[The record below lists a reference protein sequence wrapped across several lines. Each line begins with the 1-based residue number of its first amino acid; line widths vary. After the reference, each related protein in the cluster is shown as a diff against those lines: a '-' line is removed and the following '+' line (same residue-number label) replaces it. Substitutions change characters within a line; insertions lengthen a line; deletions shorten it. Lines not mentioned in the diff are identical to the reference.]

1 MAAVSL
7 LVRQGVARGV
17 DVAVVQLVDRR
28 RDPPGD
34 AQEWTFQRDVEAV
47 LYGNGYA
54 QTTGAVYR
62 LLQRSGVV
70 RESLALKKACVQQGT
85 VTQDEFDCLRGHMG
99 DVRSFTLV
107 PLVTLRTALSV
118 FGCDERSEALV
129 AALGMDR
136 PADWPEA
143 EEEEE
148 GEEEEG
154 EEDEEEGGGG
164 DEDEGGNG
172 GEGGDEDEEGDDS
185 QGDGDP
191 VDDVGG
197 SDVVSIADT
206 EVVDEPEVVGD
217 DDDVEEPSPAIHSA
231 KRRHVFLEPIAVTPT
246 LEAELTTFDA
256 HRAALINQSREGGAS
271 ATATRNQDRS
281 HILRFFAWLVEQ
293 KLLKRDA
300 TLTLFGH
307 KYIGTAVERYV
318 NDLVHQHARTWAY
331 AARLLSSFVAAA
343 RFVVA
348 QRGGQDPNGSIAKLT
363 ALHSQSTQQARTE
376 SKFSLAEKP
385 TGFLDWDAVQ
395 RVRATAETALLAA
408 KTDAAKL
415 KGVRDVTVLRLL
427 ADQPPDR
434 VGVTRTLQLG
444 STLKRKDDGSYELD
458 LSQPGAHKTAAIFG
472 ATRTT
477 INASITPWLDRY
489 IKLAGIHDG
498 GFLFHA
504 PGDPQ
509 TAVAPPTWTKRV
521 KAIFA
526 RHGDVA
532 FCPKD
537 ARSSFITF
545 LRSGDHDDEAVKA
558 AAIAMRHSSKTAASA
573 AYDKGASDRRV
584 SAAMKVAA
592 EYSAKFMA
600 GASSST
606 NDQ

>member
-17 DVAVVQLVDRR
+17 DVAVVQLVNRR
-28 RDPPGD
+28 EDPSGE
-34 AQEWTFQRDVEAV
+34 AKEWTYQRDVEAV

-70 RESLALKKACVQQGT
+70 RDSLALKKACVQQGT
-85 VTQDEFDCLRGHMG
+85 VTQDEFDWLRGHLG
-99 DVRSFTLV
+99 DVRSFTLI
-107 PLVTLRTALSV
+107 PLVALHTALSV

-129 AALGMDR
+129 AALGMER
-136 PADWPEA
+136 PADWPEV
-143 EEEEE
+143 EEE
-148 GEEEEG
+148 GEGEQEEE
-154 EEDEEEGGGG
+154 EQQEGGG
-164 DEDEGGNG
+164 DEGDSGHG
-172 GEGGDEDEEGDDS
+172 GEDGEGDDGS
-185 QGDGDP
+185 QDDGDS

-197 SDVVSIADT
+197 SDGVSIADT
-206 EVVDEPEVVGD
+206 EEVDEPEVVGD
-217 DDDVEEPSPAIHSA
+217 DDDAEESSLAFHSA
-231 KRRHVFLEPIAVTPT
+231 KRQHVFLEPIAVTPT
-246 LEAELTTFDA
+246 LEAQLTAFDA

-271 ATATRNQDRS
+271 AMATRNQDRS
-281 HILRFFAWLVEQ
+281 HILRFIAWLVDQ
-293 KLLKRDA
+293 KMLKRDA

-307 KYIGTAVERYV
+307 AYIGTAVERYV
-318 NDLVHQHARTWAY
+318 KDLVHQNGRTWAY
-331 AARLLSSFVAAA
+331 AARLLSSFVAAT

-363 ALHSQSTQQARTE
+363 ALHSQSTQQARIE

-385 TGFLDWDAVQ
+385 AGFLDWDAVQ

-458 LSQPGAHKTAAIFG
+458 LSQPGAHKTAAVFG

-489 IKLAGIHDG
+489 IKLVGIQDG
-498 GFLFHA
+498 GFLFYA

-509 TAVAPPTWTKRV
+509 AAVSPSTWTKRV

-584 SAAMKVAA
+584 IAAMKVAA
-592 EYSAKFMA
+592 DYSARFTA

-606 NDQ
+606 DNQ

>member
-1 MAAVSL
+1 MAAASL

-17 DVAVVQLVDRR
+17 DVAVVQLVDKRQY
-28 RDPPGD
+28 PSGE
-34 AQEWTFQRDVEAV
+34 AKEWAFQRDVEAV

-70 RESLALKKACVQQGT
+70 RDSLALKKACVQQGT
-85 VTQDEFDCLRGHMG
+85 ITQDEFDWLRGHLG
-99 DVRSFTLV
+99 DVRSFTLI
-107 PLVTLRTALSV
+107 PLVALRTALSV

-129 AALGMDR
+129 AALGVER
-136 PADWPEA
+136 PADWPEVQP
-143 EEEEE
+143 EEE
-148 GEEEEG
+148 GEEEE
-154 EEDEEEGGGG
+154 EEEEEGG
-164 DEDEGGNG
+164 DEDEGG
-172 GEGGDEDEEGDDS
+172 DDS
-185 QGDGDP
+185 PGDGDP

-197 SDVVSIADT
+197 SDGVSIADT

-217 DDDVEEPSPAIHSA
+217 DDDAEQPSPAFHSA
-231 KRRHVFLEPIAVTPT
+231 KRQHVDLEPIAVTPA
-246 LEAELTTFDA
+246 LEAELAALDA
-256 HRAALINQSREGGAS
+256 YRAALINQSRDGGAS

-281 HILRFFAWLVEQ
+281 HILRFFAWLVDQ
-293 KLLKRDA
+293 KMLKRDA
-300 TLTLFGH
+300 TLTLFGN

-318 NDLVHQHARTWAY
+318 KDIVHQHARTWAY
-331 AARLLSSFVAAA
+331 AARLLSSFVATA

-363 ALHSQSTQQARTE
+363 ALHGQSTQQARIE

-385 TGFLDWDAVQ
+385 AGFLDWDAVQ

-489 IKLAGIHDG
+489 IKLAGIQDG

-509 TAVAPPTWTKRV
+509 AAASPSTWTERV

-592 EYSAKFMA
+592 DYSAKFTA

-606 NDQ
+606 DNQ

>member
-1 MAAVSL
+1 MAAVSP

-17 DVAVVQLVDRR
+17 DVAVVQIVDRR
-28 RDPPGD
+28 QDPSGE
-34 AQEWTFQRDVEAV
+34 AKEWAFQRDVEAV

-70 RESLALKKACVQQGT
+70 RESLPLKKSCVQQGI
-85 VTQDEFDCLRGHMG
+85 VTQDEFDWLRGHLG
-99 DVRSFTLV
+99 DVRSFTLI
-107 PLVTLRTALSV
+107 PLVALRTALSV
-118 FGCDERSEALV
+118 FGSDERSEALV
-129 AALGMDR
+129 AALGMER
-136 PADWPEA
+136 PADWPEIDDGEGEEN

-148 GEEEEG
+148 G
-154 EEDEEEGGGG
+154 GG
-164 DEDEGGNG
+164 DEGDGGNG
-172 GEGGDEDEEGDDS
+172 GEGGDMDEEGDDS

-197 SDVVSIADT
+197 SDGVSIAGT
-206 EVVDEPEVVGD
+206 EVVDEHEVVGY
-217 DDDVEEPSPAIHSA
+217 DDDVEEPSPALHSA
-231 KRRHVFLEPIAVTPT
+231 KRRHVFLEPIVVTPT

-256 HRAALINQSREGGAS
+256 HRAAVINQRREGGAS

-281 HILRFFAWLVEQ
+281 HILRFFAWLVDQ
-293 KLLKRDA
+293 KMLKRDA

-318 NDLVHQHARTWAY
+318 NDLVHQHGRTWAY
-331 AARLLSSFVAAA
+331 AARLLSSFVVAA

-348 QRGGQDPNGSIAKLT
+348 QRGGQDPNGSIAKLM
-363 ALHSQSTQQARTE
+363 ALHGQSTQQARIE

-395 RVRATAETALLAA
+395 RVRAAAETALLAA
-408 KTDAAKL
+408 RTDAAKL

-444 STLKRKDDGSYELD
+444 STLRRKDDGSYELD
-458 LSQPGAHKTAAIFG
+458 INQQGAHKTAGIFG

-477 INASITPWLDRY
+477 INASIAPWLDRY
-489 IKLAGIHDG
+489 IKLAGVQDG

-504 PGDPQ
+504 PDDPQ

-545 LRSGDHDDEAVKA
+545 LRSGDHDDDAVKA
-558 AAIAMRHSSKTAASA
+558 AAVAMRHSSKTQASA

-592 EYSAKFMA
+592 EYSAKFTA

-606 NDQ
+606 DNQ

>member
-1 MAAVSL
+1 MAAASL
-7 LVRQGVARGV
+7 LVRQAVARGV

-28 RDPPGD
+28 QDPPGD

-85 VTQDEFDCLRGHMG
+85 VTQDEFDLLRGHLG
-99 DVRSFTLV
+99 DVRSFTLI
-107 PLVTLRTALSV
+107 PLVALRTALSV
-118 FGCDERSEALV
+118 FGCDERSDALV
-129 AALGMDR
+129 AALGIER
-136 PADWPEA
+136 PADWPEVQP
-143 EEEEE
+143 EEE
-148 GEEEEG
+148 GEEEE
-154 EEDEEEGGGG
+154 EEQEEEGGGG
-164 DEDEGGNG
+164 NEDEGGNG
-172 GEGGDEDEEGDDS
+172 GEGGDEDEGGDDS
-185 QGDGDP
+185 QGGGDP

-197 SDVVSIADT
+197 SDGVSIADT

-217 DDDVEEPSPAIHSA
+217 DDDAEEPSPAIHSA
-231 KRRHVFLEPIAVTPT
+231 KRQHVDLEPIAVTPT
-246 LEAELTTFDA
+246 LEAELTAFDA
-256 HRAALINQSREGGAS
+256 YRAALINQSRDGGAS
-271 ATATRNQDRS
+271 ATATRNTNRV
-281 HILRFFAWLVEQ
+281 HILRFFAWLVDQ
-293 KLLKRDA
+293 KMLKRDA
-300 TLTLFGH
+300 TLTLFGN

-318 NDLVHQHARTWAY
+318 KDIVHQHARTWAY

-363 ALHSQSTQQARTE
+363 ALHSQSTQQARIE

-385 TGFLDWDAVQ
+385 AGFLDWDAVQ
-395 RVRATAETALLAA
+395 RVRAAAETALRAA

-444 STLKRKDDGSYELD
+444 RSLKRKDDGSYELD
-458 LSQPGAHKTAAIFG
+458 LSQPGAHKTAAVFG

-489 IKLAGIHDG
+489 IELAGIQDG

-509 TAVAPPTWTKRV
+509 AAASPSTWTERV

-573 AYDKGASDRRV
+573 AYDKGACDRRV

-592 EYSAKFMA
+592 DYSAKFTA

-606 NDQ
+606 DNQ

>member
-1 MAAVSL
+1 MAAASL
-7 LVRQGVARGV
+7 LVRRGVALGV

-28 RDPPGD
+28 QDPSGD

-70 RESLALKKACVQQGT
+70 RDSLALKKACVPQI
-85 VTQDEFDCLRGHMG
+85 VTQDEFDWLRGRMG
-99 DVRSFTLV
+99 DVRSFTLI
-107 PLVTLRTALSV
+107 PLVALRAALSV

-129 AALGMDR
+129 AALEMER
-136 PADWPEA
+136 PPDWPEV
-143 EEEEE
+143 EEE
-148 GEEEEG
+148 GEEEND
-154 EEDEEEGGGG
+154 DEEEEGG

-172 GEGGDEDEEGDDS
+172 GEGGDEDEGGDDS

-191 VDDVGG
+191 VDDVSG
-197 SDVVSIADT
+197 SDGVSIADT
-206 EVVDEPEVVGD
+206 EVMDEPEVVGD
-217 DDDVEEPSPAIHSA
+217 DGDAGEPSPALHAA
-231 KRRHVFLEPIAVTPT
+231 KRQHVDLEPITITPK
-246 LEAELTTFDA
+246 LEAELTAFDA
-256 HRAALINQSREGGAS
+256 YRAALINQSRDGGAS

-281 HILRFFAWLVEQ
+281 HILRFFAWLVNQ

-300 TLTLFGH
+300 TLTLFAH
-307 KYIGTAVERYV
+307 QFIGTAVERYV
-318 NDLVHQHARTWAY
+318 KDLLHQHARTWAY

-348 QRGGQDPNGSIAKLT
+348 QRGGQDANGAIAKLT

-376 SKFSLAEKP
+376 SKFSLAKKP
-385 TGFLDWDAVQ
+385 AGFLDWDAVQ
-395 RVRATAETALLAA
+395 RVRAAAETGLLAA

-489 IKLAGIHDG
+489 IKLAGIQDG

-504 PGDPQ
+504 PGNPQ
-509 TAVAPPTWTKRV
+509 AAASPSTWTERV

-537 ARSSFITF
+537 TRSSFITF

-592 EYSAKFMA
+592 DHSAKFTA

-606 NDQ
+606 DSQ

>member
-1 MAAVSL
+1 MAAASL
-7 LVRQGVARGV
+7 LVHQAVARGV

-28 RDPPGD
+28 REPLGD
-34 AQEWTFQRDVEAV
+34 AQEWAFQRDVEAV

-70 RESLALKKACVQQGT
+70 RDSLALKKACVQQGT

-99 DVRSFTLV
+99 DVRSFTLI
-107 PLVTLRTALSV
+107 PLVALRTALSV

-143 EEEEE
+143 EAEEE
-148 GEEEEG
+148 GEENDDD
-154 EEDEEEGGGG
+154 DEEGG

-191 VDDVGG
+191 VDDVSG
-197 SDVVSIADT
+197 SDGVSIADT

-217 DDDVEEPSPAIHSA
+217 DDNAEHSSPAFHSA
-231 KRRHVFLEPIAVTPT
+231 KRQHVDLEPIAVTPT
-246 LEAELTTFDA
+246 LEAELAAFDA
-256 HRAALINQSREGGAS
+256 YRAALINQSRDGGAS

-281 HILRFFAWLVEQ
+281 HILRFFAWLVDQ
-293 KLLKRDA
+293 KMLKRDA

-318 NDLVHQHARTWAY
+318 KDLVHQNGRTWAY
-331 AARLLSSFVAAA
+331 AARLLSSFVAVA

-348 QRGGQDPNGSIAKLT
+348 QRGGQDANGSIAKLT
-363 ALHSQSTQQARTE
+363 ALHSQSTQQARIE

-395 RVRATAETALLAA
+395 RVRASAETALLAA

-489 IKLAGIHDG
+489 IKLAGIQDG

-509 TAVAPPTWTKRV
+509 AAVSPSTWTERV

-558 AAIAMRHSSKTAASA
+558 AAIAMRHSSKTQASA
-573 AYDKGASDRRV
+573 AYDKGACDRRV